1 MTPDQEAHLLNVVTK
16 TGTKM
21 DALISDDHQDGL
33 VPEAQ
38 RSIQKHSD
46 QINFWRG
53 SIAVIAFM
61 LLVFGA
67 ILATHLMG
75 GK

>member
-1 MTPDQEAHLLNVVTK
+1 MTPEQEAHLLNVVTK
-16 TGTKM
+16 TGVKM

-33 VPEAQ
+33 VPAAQ
-38 RSIQKHSD
+38 RDIQKHSD

-53 SIAVIAFM
+53 AIAIVGFVLI
-61 LLVFGA
+61 VFGG
-67 ILATHLMG
+67 ILVTHILG